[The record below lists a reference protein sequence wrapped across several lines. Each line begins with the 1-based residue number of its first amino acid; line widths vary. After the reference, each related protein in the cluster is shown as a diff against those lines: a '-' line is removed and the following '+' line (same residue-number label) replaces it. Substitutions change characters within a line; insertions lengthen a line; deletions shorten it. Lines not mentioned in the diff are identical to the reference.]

1 MKLLRARD
9 LYHLLVIVMT
19 KVASCFP
26 SPRLKELLATTIAHA
41 AFHLQRNKRR
51 RAERNLSKAFDGNLS
66 KNERQR
72 IVKESFCEFWEEVL
86 SLLPS
91 RGERRALQ
99 HIHVQGIE
107 HLNSALENGRGAIL
121 WESRFGRRTLAK
133 QALHQR
139 GFSLHQIHHE
149 EHLGGLFPGH
159 GPMSW
164 VQRHVI
170 QRFFD
175 NCERQFMAD
184 IIYMPSSGSL
194 AFTRLFLHRLKENAI
209 LCSTGD
215 GTFGQRLIPREFLGH
230 IDPFPTGMVSLAK
243 MSGAPILPM
252 FCIRERGGQT
262 RLIIEPPIR
271 IETDVD
277 RERGLEDSL
286 AQYVHLLE
294 SYIRKYPAHYRDW
307 HFLGKSYR
315 TWQTGM
321 GAIQKTELR
330 PGRGQRGHT

>member
-1 MKLLRARD
+1 MKLLKARD

-19 KVASCFP
+19 KVASWFP
-26 SPRLKELLATTIAHA
+26 SPKLKELLATSIGHA

-51 RAERNLSKAFDGNLS
+51 RAERNLSKVFDGKLS

-72 IVKESFCEFWEEVL
+72 IVTESFCEFWEEVF

-91 RGERRALQ
+91 RGERHAPQ
-99 HIHVQGIE
+99 GIHVQGIE
-107 HLNSALENGRGAIL
+107 HLDSALENGRGAIL

-139 GFSLHQIHHE
+139 GFSLHQVHHE
-149 EHLGGLFPGH
+149 NHLGGLFHGH

-164 VQRHVI
+164 LQRHVI

-184 IIYMPSSGSL
+184 IIYMPDSGSL
-194 AFTRLFLHRLKENAI
+194 AFTRLFLRRLKENAI
-209 LCSTGD
+209 LCSKGD
-215 GTFGQRLIPREFLGH
+215 GKFGQRLIPLKFLGH

-271 IETDVD
+271 IETDLD

-294 SYIRKYPAHYRDW
+294 SYIRKHPEKYRNW
-307 HFLGKSYR
+307 HFVGQSGAWVANQDRSYP
-315 TWQTGM
+315 QD
-321 GAIQKTELR
+321 
-330 PGRGQRGHT
+330 